1 MDSPK
6 VRIGWLRML
15 LRVFRHTGGPA
26 LYGELIAV
34 TERLIADA
42 EREKCEEGRGDVRQR
57 S

>member
-1 MDSPK
+1 MDPPK

-26 LYGELIAV
+26 LYGDLITI

-42 EREKCEEGRGDVRQR
+42 ERELREEGRHDVRQR